1 MNLKKVKRILA
12 AALAVLLAV
21 PTVSYGGVSEVHAE
35 EASDNT
41 ADAAEGG
48 EYTLVTEIE
57 SIDISDQVWFL
68 GARVPDIM
76 EELPNTLTVHLSK
89 STGKPSETQPD
100 TNTDEETTE
109 AEEETAAKQD
119 QETQQPVVTKVPA
132 AVEETDA
139 VAPAKV
145 KDTEEATTAEEESE
159 DAAPEAPEEVASP
172 VEAEESED
180 AENSEP
186 LTVSSVLGTI
196 TDAFRPMI
204 VHAASESDVET
215 VEEKVLEKEI
225 SWKVEGKPADIFY
238 LEEGTYTFKAYFK
251 NAALTCADNV
261 SMPEI
266 KVTISPANFKFE
278 KDEET
283 AFTGSVLDNKLSGNE
298 AYLHGM
304 LISYVSTNSNVST
317 GYSADSV
324 GTTTIEAKCADTVL
338 ASYTLHVISD
348 EDTYTVD
355 NNGGEWTRGPVYV
368 TAKDGYLLKET
379 SSDTWKSQLEV
390 SGTEDD
396 TDYGTID
403 FQIMHE
409 ASGAVSN
416 LHYVDWK
423 LDTEA
428 PELYIQQ
435 PGEGYYWSDLKDLS
449 SYYFTK
455 AQTTILDTYEDSGK
469 YGSGLKS
476 LQYSVFSDYAGFT
489 ASEVE
494 KNVAKNGGW
503 ITYNEAKKIQL
514 GVPGNYV
521 VYARAEDNAGNISY
535 ANSPKYVIEESEPE
549 EPENPTPVKPQPTKP
564 ELKVS
569 VSGIKAQTYTGKAIT
584 PKVTVKDAS
593 TGKKLAQ
600 NKQYKV
606 SYENNINAGTGTVVL
621 TGINGYSGEKR
632 VNFTIQQQNMAK
644 KVQLKVVGKKFL
656 YTGEKVTPPVSV
668 KYNKMTLAE
677 GRDYTVSYSNNIYK
691 GTAFVTIT
699 GTGNYTGTKTVKFK
713 IAGPKIKD
721 AEVSLTADS
730 AVYSG
735 ANSFP
740 SVVVKYNNKTCQ
752 EGVDYIVKYPKKLK
766 AGKNVI
772 TISGKGN
779 LSGSVK
785 RNFMVTKA
793 PMSSVEVTLQSS
805 YKLTGKSLKVLP
817 TSMKLNGNALT
828 KKDYTIKYRSLA
840 TGKMMSSIKTA
851 GSYQLVLT
859 GKGCYQGTKTVD
871 FTVTGATESSKPAN
885 STTQAK
891 PSAAVTGVG
900 DVVDGMQLVQKYY
913 DGIAMEDGR
922 TVRFEVELDDA
933 DDYTPFVLQ
942 DCENQMFVG
951 EDAIA
956 PKSKDHYTIHMAEI
970 EYENLNTAVRFTMKI
985 KMDGV
990 KEGTPVYG
998 LWSNWDRGDKTF
1010 DWGLKAVAHDGYI
1023 EITREEEGK
1032 PFKPYGIYIA
1042 VEK

>member
-1 MNLKKVKRILA
+1 MVSRKR
-12 AALAVLLAV
+12 
-21 PTVSYGGVSEVHAE
+21 PDTDCHAE
-35 EASDNT
+35 R
-41 ADAAEGG
+41 
-48 EYTLVTEIE
+48 
-57 SIDISDQVWFL
+57 F
-68 GARVPDIM
+68 
-76 EELPNTLTVHLSK
+76 
-89 STGKPSETQPD
+89 
-100 TNTDEETTE
+100 
-109 AEEETAAKQD
+109 
-119 QETQQPVVTKVPA
+119 
-132 AVEETDA
+132 
-139 VAPAKV
+139 
-145 KDTEEATTAEEESE
+145 
-159 DAAPEAPEEVASP
+159 
-172 VEAEESED
+172 
-180 AENSEP
+180 
-186 LTVSSVLGTI
+186 
-196 TDAFRPMI
+196 
-204 VHAASESDVET
+204 
-215 VEEKVLEKEI
+215 
-225 SWKVEGKPADIFY
+225 FY
-238 LEEGTYTFKAYFK
+238 
-251 NAALTCADNV
+251 D
-261 SMPEI
+261 
-266 KVTISPANFKFE
+266 NFK
-278 KDEET
+278 
-283 AFTGSVLDNKLSGNE
+283 
-298 AYLHGM
+298 
-304 LISYVSTNSNVST
+304 
-317 GYSADSV
+317 
-324 GTTTIEAKCADTVL
+324 
-338 ASYTLHVISD
+338 SD
-348 EDTYTVD
+348 
-355 NNGGEWTRGPVYV
+355 
-368 TAKDGYLLKET
+368 
-379 SSDTWKSQLEV
+379 
-390 SGTEDD
+390 
-396 TDYGTID
+396 
-403 FQIMHE
+403 
-409 ASGAVSN
+409 
-416 LHYVDWK
+416 
-423 LDTEA
+423 
-428 PELYIQQ
+428 
-435 PGEGYYWSDLKDLS
+435 
-449 SYYFTK
+449 
-455 AQTTILDTYEDSGK
+455 
-469 YGSGLKS
+469 
-476 LQYSVFSDYAGFT
+476 
-489 ASEVE
+489 
-494 KNVAKNGGW
+494 
-503 ITYNEAKKIQL
+503 KKIQL
-514 GVPGNYV
+514 GVPGSYV

-535 ANSPKYVIEESEPE
+535 ANSPKYVIEEPEPE

-584 PKVTVKDAS
+584 PKVTVKDTS

-606 SYENNINAGTGTVVL
+606 SYENNVNAGTGTIVL

-632 VNFTIQQQNMAK
+632 VNFTIWQQNMAK

-668 KYNKMTLAE
+668 KYNKMILAE

-691 GTAFVTIT
+691 GTAFITIT

-840 TGKMMSSIKTA
+840 TGKMMSNIKTA

-871 FTVTGATESSKPAN
+871 FTVTGAVESSKPAN

-933 DDYTPFVLQ
+933 DDYTSFVLQ

-970 EYENLNTAVRFTMKI
+970 EYEDLNTAVRFTMKI